1 MTGRTRK
8 ADKELTDS
16 IEGGIDVADMQR
28 PLARDLLDIRGD
40 HKGYQ
45 HPCVL
50 AFSPDDAYCSPW
62 RNMRHTLSF
71 GGYRHHTVRHQD
83 VSLADVPV
91 PSDPSLRPP
100 RRLTGK
106 SRQSRRVT

>member
-28 PLARDLLDIRGD
+28 SLARDLLDIRGD

-45 HPCVL
+45 QPSAL

-71 GGYRHHTVRHQD
+71 GDYRHHTVRHQD
-83 VSLADVPV
+83 VSLEAA
-91 PSDPSLRPP
+91 
-100 RRLTGK
+100 
-106 SRQSRRVT
+106 RQHGEVVVVGVAQVQPDGDGLIR